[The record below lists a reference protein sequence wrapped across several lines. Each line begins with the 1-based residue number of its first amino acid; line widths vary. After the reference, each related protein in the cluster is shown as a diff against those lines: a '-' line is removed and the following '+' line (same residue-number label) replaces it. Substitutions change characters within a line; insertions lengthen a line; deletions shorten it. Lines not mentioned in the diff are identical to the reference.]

1 MDTIHEILRETLL
14 FKDGEE
20 FIMMLMKHPELR
32 AQLIEFLREE
42 GVA

>member
-1 MDTIHEILRETLL
+1 MDTIHEILCETLL

-32 AQLIEFLREE
+32 AQLIELLREE